1 MRRITIIYAS
11 SFMEQVNEMMR
22 QFDVGWG
29 HNDGA
34 VETGVITTTSTL
46 SLEEYALII
55 EKAFAEAD
63 PGSRIYKVSEEK
75 EVRL

>member
-1 MRRITIIYAS
+1 MRRITVVYAS
-11 SFMEQVNEMMR
+11 SFMERVNEMMR

-34 VETGVITTTSTL
+34 VETGVVTTTSAL
-46 SLEEYALII
+46 PLEEYAKII

-63 PGSRIYKVSEEK
+63 PGSRVYKVSEEK